1 VETNQ
6 SFVKTEDVNS
16 VLQTYLLESVMEDSL
31 SWWAIRIL
39 VVESAGKL
47 YLFRNTL

>member
-6 SFVKTEDVNS
+6 SFVKTEDVNN

-31 SWWAIRIL
+31 SWWAIREL
-39 VVESAGKL
+39 ESAGKL